1 MGGETEREN
10 MAWYD
15 GLIPGRRQQLE
26 EKLNPA
32 QPLISRDEGFNI
44 TSREIPTN
52 YRNAYEQQEVVNRGV
67 NMIVD
72 DVAEIPID
80 VGDKI
85 VGLDPIIK
93 NIRKSRVNLLLNI
106 EPNPFQDINSFKRNL
121 IIDLLIDG
129 NIFVYFDGV
138 HLYQLPADNV
148 EIETHETQYITKYVY
163 QGQVNYTPSEII
175 HVKENSFNSIYRGVP
190 RLKPAWRTMKL
201 LGSMRNFQDNFFKN
215 GAVPGLVLKSPNTLS
230 EKIKERMLAAWRV
243 RYNPN
248 TGGRRPLI
256 LDGGLEIDNLNE
268 VNFKDLDFQP
278 SIAANE
284 KIILT
289 ALGVP
294 PLLLDSG
301 NNANIRPNLR
311 LYYLET
317 VLPIVRKINYAFER
331 YFGFDLQEDVSRVP
345 ALQPELR
352 DQAAYYQSLVN
363 TGIITPNEAREAMR
377 MEPLDGLDEV
387 RIPANIAGSSANPS
401 EGGRPSEDDT
411 SEEEDND

>member
-1 MGGETEREN
+1 

-15 GLIPGRRQQLE
+15 RLLGRE

-32 QPLISRDEGFNI
+32 QPMISREEGIAI
-44 TSREIPTN
+44 TTRENSTN

-80 VGDKI
+80 VGEKI
-85 VGLDPIIK
+85 VGISPVVK
-93 NIRKSRVNLLLNI
+93 NVRRSKVNTLLNV
-106 EPNPFQDINSFKRNL
+106 EPNPFQDISSFKRNL

-129 NIFVYFDGV
+129 NIFVYFDGQG
-138 HLYQLPADNV
+138 LYQLPAENI
-148 EIETHETQYITKYVY
+148 EIETHETQYVTQYIYD
-163 QGQVNYTPSEII
+163 GQVEYSPSEII
-175 HVKENSFNSIYRGVP
+175 HIKENSFNSIYRGVP
-190 RLKPAWRTMKL
+190 RLKPAWRTMQL

-256 LDGGLEIDNLNE
+256 LDGGLEVSNLTQ
-268 VNFKDLDFQP
+268 VSFKDLDFQP
-278 SIAANE
+278 SIESNE
-284 KIILT
+284 KIILQ
-289 ALGVP
+289 ALGIP

-301 NNANIRPNLR
+301 NNANIRPNHR

-317 VLPIVRKINYAFER
+317 ILPIVKKINYAFER
-331 YFGFDLQEDVSRVP
+331 FFGFDLLEDVSNIP
-345 ALQPELR
+345 ALQPELQ
-352 DQAAYYQSLVN
+352 DKAAYYSTLVN
-363 TGIITPNEAREAMR
+363 GGIITPNEARESMR
-377 MEPLDGLDEV
+377 MESIEGNDELRV
-387 RIPANIAGSSANPS
+387 PANIAGSAANPS
-401 EGGRPSEDDT
+401 EGGRPSED
-411 SEEEDND
+411 EEND

>member
-1 MGGETEREN
+1 

-32 QPLISRDEGFNI
+32 QPFISRDEGFNI
-44 TSREIPTN
+44 TSRETPTN

-138 HLYQLPADNV
+138 HLYQLPAGNM

-163 QGQVNYTPSEII
+163 QGQVDYTPSEII

-268 VNFKDLDFQP
+268 INFKDLDFQP

-284 KIILT
+284 KIILS

-317 VLPIVRKINYAFER
+317 ILPIVRKINYAFER

-401 EGGRPSEDDT
+401 EGGRPSEDDV
-411 SEEEDND
+411 SEEENND

>member
-1 MGGETEREN
+1 

-32 QPLISRDEGFNI
+32 QPFISRDEGFNI
-44 TSREIPTN
+44 TSRETPTN

-129 NIFVYFDGV
+129 NIFVYFDGR
-138 HLYQLPADNV
+138 HLYQLPAGNI
-148 EIETHETQYITKYVY
+148 EIETHETQYITKYIY
-163 QGQVNYTPSEII
+163 QGQVDYTPSEII

-268 VNFKDLDFQP
+268 INFKDLDFQP

-284 KIILT
+284 KIILS

-317 VLPIVRKINYAFER
+317 ILPIVRKINYAFER

-411 SEEEDND
+411 SEEENND